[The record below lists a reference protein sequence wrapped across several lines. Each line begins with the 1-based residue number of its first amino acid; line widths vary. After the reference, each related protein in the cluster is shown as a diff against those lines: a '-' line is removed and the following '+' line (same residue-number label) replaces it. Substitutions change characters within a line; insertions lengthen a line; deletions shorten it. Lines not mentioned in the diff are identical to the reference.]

1 MVESK
6 QRRGRIVI
14 ILFGIVALTFIV
26 MSISSNLGIWRQNDA
41 VDAGT
46 PTPQ

>member
-1 MVESK
+1 MADSN

-14 ILFGIVALTFIV
+14 ILFGILALTFIV

-46 PTPQ
+46 LTPQ